1 MTSEELIVMQTD
13 MLQQLKKNLSTEAL
27 KGFRGETS
35 STPLKSRTR
44 ASEGPVAPSPSNS
57 IQVVFVKQNDI
68 VIHILLLFYRLLNL

>member
-1 MTSEELIVMQTD
+1 MKTY

-44 ASEGPVAPSPSNS
+44 APDGPVAPSPSNS
-57 IQVVFVKQNDI
+57 IQVMSEEQIGSVMEFFF
-68 VIHILLLFYRLLNL
+68 FYRLYECIRS

>member
-1 MTSEELIVMQTD
+1 

-44 ASEGPVAPSPSNS
+44 GPEGPVVAPSSGSS
-57 IQVVFVKQNDI
+57 IQVMSADRLT
-68 VIHILLLFYRLLNL
+68 LLLRCFYFL